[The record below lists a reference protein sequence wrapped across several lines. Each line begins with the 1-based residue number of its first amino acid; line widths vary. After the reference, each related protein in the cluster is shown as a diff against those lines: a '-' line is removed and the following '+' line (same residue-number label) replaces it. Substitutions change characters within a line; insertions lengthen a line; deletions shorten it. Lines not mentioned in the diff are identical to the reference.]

1 MDLDLY
7 DNTIKCSII
16 KNVSLFVSFNDEET
30 DIKIFLIS
38 NKEYLLDNSLVF
50 KEFWDFKTFK
60 KEIYE
65 FILWKNKD
73 FIEKMFYLYVVSTI

>member
-1 MDLDLY
+1 MDLELY
-7 DNTIKCSII
+7 DNTIKYSII
-16 KNVSLFVSFNDEET
+16 KNVTLFVSFNNEET

-38 NKEYLLDNSLVF
+38 DKEYLLENSLVF

-65 FILWKNKD
+65 FILWKNKE
-73 FIEKMFYLYVVSTI
+73 FIEKMFFLYIASNI

>member
-1 MDLDLY
+1 MDLELY

-50 KEFWDFKTFK
+50 KEF
-60 KEIYE
+60 
-65 FILWKNKD
+65 
-73 FIEKMFYLYVVSTI
+73 